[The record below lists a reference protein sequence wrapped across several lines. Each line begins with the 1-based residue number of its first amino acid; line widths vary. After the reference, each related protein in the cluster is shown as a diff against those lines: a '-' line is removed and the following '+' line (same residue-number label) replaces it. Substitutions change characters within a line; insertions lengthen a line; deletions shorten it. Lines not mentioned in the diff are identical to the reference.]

1 MKQIYRLLVI
11 YHLLFFI
18 TSQSAPGPV
27 LIVIGTRPEGIKMIP
42 VYYAL
47 KNQGIPTILC
57 STDQHNELLK
67 DDVFKS
73 FNIKP
78 DISFNIMKPNQ
89 DLFYIT
95 NTVLD
100 KMKEL
105 IQKIQPS
112 FVLVQGDTTTA
123 MAAALAAFYLK
134 VPVGHVEAGLRTGNK
149 YGPFPEEVNRTIIDI
164 IANYHFVPTDLSVQ
178 NLLQENINPEHIFC
192 TGNTV
197 VDALY
202 IMKEKITRKELAI
215 SKELEY
221 IVNNAQSHNQKLM
234 LLTAH
239 RRESFNG
246 GLANIFSAI
255 KKLLELHPELFVIY
269 PVHPNPAIKQTLQ
282 ESGLDQLPNIFITK
296 PVEYTDLVYLL
307 DSVDLVATDSGGIQE
322 EAVSLGKQVFVLRN
336 ETDRPEGVL
345 HGIAQLVGTQQDNI
359 ISKITDALTQEKRFY
374 KNSIYGDG
382 TASKQ
387 IVQIIINFLEQKE

>member
-11 YHLLFFI
+11 YNLLFFI
-18 TSQSAPGPV
+18 TSQSTPGPV

-47 KNQGIPTILC
+47 KDQGIPTILC

-164 IANYHFVPTDLSVQ
+164 IASYHFVPTDLSVQ
-178 NLLQENINPEHIFC
+178 NLLQENIHPEHIFC

-202 IMKEKITRKELAI
+202 IVKEKITRKELAI